1 MENFFTQIQS
11 TILKLKTNKILIIG
25 KGPTLDKY
33 ISLDFKDYYIINL
46 NDSFKFKQGNLILI
60 NKPWSFNDINKV
72 KNKSLI
78 LSSIKNIKISSKN
91 YIYSKEFKILNFINS
106 SFKFHNFKFK
116 NNNKPLFLDALEICL
131 NLSKKINQKLDLYF
145 IGFDFNFK
153 SLENYTSKFLEDID
167 INNYQIKKNIL
178 KQQKKIFLK
187 ILNSKKINNFLNI
200 YHIGNLNKSYL
211 TADNFLNSK
220 NMKFQSNNRGIK
232 IVAEITTNHFGDIKL
247 LTKMVKLAKNA
258 GADFVKIQKRDVETF
273 YSRKKLSEYYYSKF
287 GKKFVDYRK
296 GLELKFND
304 IIQLDNLCKKIGI
317 GWFATVLDKNS
328 FDFINKFKPNLIKI
342 PSTISTYKTF
352 HDYIS
357 KKYSG
362 EIVIS
367 TGFTDKKYE
376 NYIKNK
382 FKNNKKIYLLQC
394 TSSYPTRN
402 EDCNVGVIKHYSEMS
417 KKNKKI
423 IPGYSSHD
431 LGSTASIM
439 AVACGAKMIEKH
451 VYYEKKPWGH
461 FDKVALSLKNNEFKN
476 FVKDIRNAE
485 LIYGSEIKKIL
496 KSEHHKYSSKK

>member
-78 LSSIKNIKISSKN
+78 LSSVKNIKISSKN

-200 YHIGNLNKSYL
+200 YHIGNLNKSFL

-232 IVAEITTNHFGDIKL
+232 IVAEITTNHFGDISI
-247 LTKMVKLAKNA
+247 ARRN
-258 GADFVKIQKRDVETF
+258 
-273 YSRKKLSEYYYSKF
+273 LSGVSDSH
-287 GKKFVDYRK
+287 G
-296 GLELKFND
+296 GL
-304 IIQLDNLCKKIGI
+304 G
-317 GWFATVLDKNS
+317 
-328 FDFINKFKPNLIKI
+328 
-342 PSTISTYKTF
+342 
-352 HDYIS
+352 
-357 KKYSG
+357 
-362 EIVIS
+362 
-367 TGFTDKKYE
+367 GF
-376 NYIKNK
+376 
-382 FKNNKKIYLLQC
+382 
-394 TSSYPTRN
+394 
-402 EDCNVGVIKHYSEMS
+402 
-417 KKNKKI
+417 
-423 IPGYSSHD
+423 
-431 LGSTASIM
+431 
-439 AVACGAKMIEKH
+439 
-451 VYYEKKPWGH
+451 
-461 FDKVALSLKNNEFKN
+461 
-476 FVKDIRNAE
+476 
-485 LIYGSEIKKIL
+485 
-496 KSEHHKYSSKK
+496 